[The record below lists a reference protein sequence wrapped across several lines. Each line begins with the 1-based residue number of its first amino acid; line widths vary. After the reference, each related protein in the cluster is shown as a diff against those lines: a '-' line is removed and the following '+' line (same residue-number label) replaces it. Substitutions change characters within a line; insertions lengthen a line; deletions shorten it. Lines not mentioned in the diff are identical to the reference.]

1 MWALPRNWPGGPDL
15 TRRALLRSGAALA
28 CAWAFSLAAQ
38 SPPGRDQLPLVR
50 PDVAVGDEWV
60 FRRTSAAGA
69 RLMRQS
75 ITAVAPDS
83 ISLKTE
89 EAGSLDSSVA
99 VHDRHWGLLASG
111 FNDYRPA
118 LAYYVYPLYPG
129 KRWGIDSAV
138 SNFGAGQSGR
148 IRGEGMAIGW
158 EEIVV
163 PAGRFAALRV
173 EVTLE
178 TSDPGDAARVVRVR
192 EVHWL
197 AAQALRAVRVQSEV
211 EVAGEDVRR
220 ETVELMSFRIE

>member
-1 MWALPRNWPGGPDL
+1 MSS
-15 TRRALLRSGAALA
+15 ALLVVLGLSG
-28 CAWAFSLAAQ
+28 
-38 SPPGRDQLPLVR
+38 
-50 PDVAVGDEWV
+50 
-60 FRRTSAAGA
+60 
-69 RLMRQS
+69 
-75 ITAVAPDS
+75 
-83 ISLKTE
+83 
-89 EAGSLDSSVA
+89 
-99 VHDRHWGLLASG
+99 
-111 FNDYRPA
+111 
-118 LAYYVYPLYPG
+118 
-129 KRWGIDSAV
+129 GIDSAV

-158 EEIVV
+158 EEVVV